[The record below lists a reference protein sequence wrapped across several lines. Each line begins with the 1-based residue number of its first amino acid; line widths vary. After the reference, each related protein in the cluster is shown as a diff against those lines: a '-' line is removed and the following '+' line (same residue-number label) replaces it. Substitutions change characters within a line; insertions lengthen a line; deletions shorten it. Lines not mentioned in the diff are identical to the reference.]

1 MCLSKYIY
9 ISFKKQNEK
18 SFRLRRCSLGSLRER
33 GVLYTPF
40 TALQCRSH
48 SFLRKLINNFV
59 EGIMQL
65 KRRAAKDSNLFMT
78 WIFGTCILVYTWKQ
92 GYIGEWR
99 VPASLFA
106 LYLSCMIPWFGAF
119 PVCLAEAERF
129 FFHLDAVCF
138 LLGFG
143 EGAFSGFWWSCGD
156 WQGVVRA
163 YWCSSQN

>member
-1 MCLSKYIY
+1 MIWFKHPSIQDQLQGWVRLVTQTKINIYTHTYTHTLNTYIYKKNVYLAKHMCLSKYIY

-33 GVLYTPF
+33 GVLCTPF

-48 SFLRKLINNFV
+48 SFLRKLINNFM

-106 LYLSCMIPWFGAF
+106 LYLSCMIP
-119 PVCLAEAERF
+119 
-129 FFHLDAVCF
+129 
-138 LLGFG
+138 
-143 EGAFSGFWWSCGD
+143 
-156 WQGVVRA
+156 
-163 YWCSSQN
+163 

>member
-1 MCLSKYIY
+1 MHLIHTFIKKYVYLAKHMCLSKKKKY

-18 SFRLRRCSLGSLRER
+18 SFRLRRCSLGSFREC
-33 GVLYTPF
+33 GVFCTPF

-48 SFLRKLINNFV
+48 SFLRKLISNFV

-99 VPASLFA
+99 VPESFA
-106 LYLSCMIPWFGAF
+106 LYLSCMIP
-119 PVCLAEAERF
+119 
-129 FFHLDAVCF
+129 
-138 LLGFG
+138 
-143 EGAFSGFWWSCGD
+143 
-156 WQGVVRA
+156 
-163 YWCSSQN
+163 